1 MNRYILKDNIPVPEP
16 DLIKWGKWMEKA
28 DSVAQDKVGEMLVS
42 TVFLGL
48 DHQFGAGE
56 PVLFE
61 TMVFGG
67 EYDGEQD
74 KYSTWEEAEAGHAE
88 ILAKVKGVG
97 S

>member
-1 MNRYILKDNIPVPEP
+1 
-16 DLIKWGKWMEKA
+16 MEKA